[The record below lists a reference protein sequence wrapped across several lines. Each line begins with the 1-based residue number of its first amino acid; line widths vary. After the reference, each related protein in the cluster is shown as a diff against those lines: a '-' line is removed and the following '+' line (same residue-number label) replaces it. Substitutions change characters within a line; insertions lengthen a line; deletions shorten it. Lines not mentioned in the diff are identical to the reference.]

1 MGHTPLLS
9 TLTEFLAAL
18 NARFPD
24 IFAPHRALGAIVG
37 ALSAPVEIAQD
48 EILELVLNQELD
60 SAQALLDDEACAGAW
75 HRVISDVIE
84 LMNDETWLY
93 HCYGP
98 AGTPPGLELAQW
110 CDGYLQA
117 YWFCEDVWQE
127 LYSVWAEIAENGDEE
142 AQELANLA
150 EFHPVLINMLFL
162 LAHWDTALE
171 QMDNLEQLPESADEL
186 FTEIAEGVVHFYGLM
201 REMSASIKQAS
212 TPLVKP
218 DAPNRNDP
226 CPCGS
231 GKKYKKCCLN

>member
-1 MGHTPLLS
+1 MGHTLLLS
-9 TLTEFLAAL
+9 NLGEFLAAL

-24 IFAPHRALGAIVG
+24 VFVPHRALGAIVG
-37 ALSAPVEIAQD
+37 ALSAPVEIA
-48 EILELVLNQELD
+48 EVEMLELVLNQETD
-60 SAQALLDDEACAGAW
+60 CAQALLDDDSFASAW
-75 HRVISDVIE
+75 REIIDAVNT
-84 LMNDETWLY
+84 LMADESWLPS
-93 HCYGP
+93 CYGP
-98 AGTPPGLELAQW
+98 ATTPPGLELAQW

-127 LYSVWAEIAENGDEE
+127 LYSVWAEIAANGDEDAE
-142 AQELANLA
+142 ELANLA

-162 LAHWDTALE
+162 LAHWDSALE
-171 QMDNLEQLPESADEL
+171 QMDNLEELPDSADEL
-186 FTEIAEGVVHFYGLM
+186 FLEAAEGVMHFYGLM

-218 DAPNRNDP
+218 EAPNRNDP